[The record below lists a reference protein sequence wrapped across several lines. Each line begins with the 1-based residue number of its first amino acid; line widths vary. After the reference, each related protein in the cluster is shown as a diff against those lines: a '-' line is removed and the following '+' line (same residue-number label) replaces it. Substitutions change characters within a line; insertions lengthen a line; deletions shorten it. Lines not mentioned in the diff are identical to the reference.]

1 MRICVFGA
9 GAVGGHFAAQLAAS
23 GHEVS
28 AIARGA
34 QLAAIRAHGV
44 TLLKG
49 ERRITGRV
57 QAAQDPRE
65 IGQVDYV
72 IVTLKAT
79 SLPDFADA
87 AAPLLGKDTAVVFA
101 QNGIPWWYAQG
112 LSGARPPAPGLDG
125 LDPGGKLARAI
136 APERVIGSVVYSA
149 NEVVAPGVVQSNAPA
164 RNVLVLGE
172 PDDRP
177 TPRLQALAAA
187 LERSEIQAPIET
199 DIRRT
204 VWAKLAINLWSS
216 SVGVV
221 TGGTVKENL
230 ADAALAAL
238 RPLMQAEARAVAA
251 AHGVNVEG
259 APLPPP
265 PPSGGPQHK
274 SSMLQD
280 YEQGRPMEV
289 DAIFMAPLWFA
300 RAANVAV
307 PRLEAVIALAAH
319 KARKKGLWQKKARLR
334 GL

>member
-28 AIARGA
+28 VIARGA
-34 QLAAIRAHGV
+34 QLAAIRAQGL

-57 QAAQDPRE
+57 QASQDPRE

-87 AAPLLGKDTAVVFA
+87 AAPLLGRDTAVVFA

-112 LSGARPPAPGLDG
+112 LSAARPAPPELSA

-136 APERVIGSVVYSA
+136 APEQVVGSVVYSA
-149 NEVVAPGVVQSNAPA
+149 NEVVAPGVVRSNAPE

-177 TPRLQALAAA
+177 SARLHLLAAA
-187 LERSEIQAPIET
+187 LEKSEIQAPIET
-199 DIRRT
+199 DIRRS
-204 VWAKLAINLWSS
+204 VWAKLVINLWSS
-216 SVGVV
+216 SVGVI
-221 TGGTVKENL
+221 TGGTVKDNL
-230 ADAALAAL
+230 ADPALAAL
-238 RPLMQAEARAVAA
+238 RPVMHAEGRAIAA
-251 AHGVNVEG
+251 AHGVSTEG

-265 PPSGGPQHK
+265 APAGLQHK

-289 DAIFMAPLWFA
+289 DAILMAPLWFA
-300 RAANVAV
+300 RAAGV
-307 PRLEAVIALAAH
+307 PVPTLEAVIALAAH
-319 KARKKGLWQKKARLR
+319 RAKKKARSR
-334 GL
+334 GP